1 MTDVAAS
8 ASDATLVRGALD
20 GDRAAFAQLYD
31 RRARLVRA
39 VCYDTTRDLQAS
51 ADLTQEVFL
60 RAWEKL
66 AGLREPGKFSA
77 WVTGI
82 ARQVCREWR
91 RRRGKEGFGTS
102 RLAEGRENPGN
113 SSFAPLRD
121 DVPFAPLRDD
131 VPFAPLRGDLVV
143 PQILDVEI
151 RELRDA
157 VAGLPER
164 ERLALHAFY
173 LQEQDVEQ
181 ARAVVGLSR
190 SGFYHLLAGARR
202 RLRLKLRGQEVA

>member
-1 MTDVAAS
+1 MAESPMA
-8 ASDATLVRGALD
+8 ASDATLVRGSLD

-39 VCYDTTRDLQAS
+39 VCYDTTRDRQAA

-60 RAWEKL
+60 RAYESL
-66 AGLREPGKFSA
+66 ARLREPGKFAA

-91 RRRGKEGFGTS
+91 RRRGKERSGIS
-102 RLAEGRENPGN
+102 RLAEGTGN
-113 SSFAPLRD
+113 S
-121 DVPFAPLRDD
+121 
-131 VPFAPLRGDLVV
+131 PFAPLRGDPGSPVV
-143 PQILDVEI
+143 PQRLDVGS

-157 VAGLPER
+157 VASLPEK

-181 ARAVVGLSR
+181 ARLVVGLSR
-190 SGFYHLLAGARR
+190 SGFYHVLSCARR
-202 RLRLKLRGQEVA
+202 RLRPKLRGQEVA